1 MRDRISG
8 IGAEVSRCD
17 ASAINL
23 PRGIPEEPGD
33 SAPSEL
39 GAAPSH
45 GLSTSTSI
53 RCSELGSVQRHAQLE
68 SRLGMSSHSG
78 CEERPGFRASERD
91 DRVSWVE

>member
-1 MRDRISG
+1 VRDRISG

-33 SAPSEL
+33 SVPSEL

-45 GLSTSTSI
+45 GLSSSTSI
-53 RCSELGSVQRHAQLE
+53 PRSEMGSVQQHAQLK
-68 SRLGMSSHSG
+68 SRPGMSSASA
-78 CEERPGFRASERD
+78 CEERPGF
-91 DRVSWVE
+91 